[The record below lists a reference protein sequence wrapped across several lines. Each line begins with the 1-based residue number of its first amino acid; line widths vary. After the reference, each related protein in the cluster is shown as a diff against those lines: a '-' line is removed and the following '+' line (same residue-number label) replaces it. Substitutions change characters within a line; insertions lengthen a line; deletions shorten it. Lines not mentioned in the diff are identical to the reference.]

1 MPGGQRVLRAP
12 VSPPTI
18 RGCQHLP
25 GSLHKAVIKSITG
38 LKAMPLLWN
47 DVSGV
52 IHHYCLPW
60 NRWDH
65 IRNYFTKK
73 KDSLI
78 QLQRERRCHRLE
90 TWGRESIFKLLSPWA
105 QQPRLCEG
113 PVQSAVRS
121 RDPTAGGGAAKQ
133 TQGWLEPAQHSS
145 PEGGCSM
152 KFNTTT
158 TSRTDFAHECWTCG
172 SNIQPITK
180 ENGTS
185 TAVQLSSFLL
195 PARARLCFENFQNL
209 KKKWH
214 IWLCLLK

>member
-1 MPGGQRVLRAP
+1 MMYLVLYI
-12 VSPPTI
+12 TI
-18 RGCQHLP
+18 VCPETDGIISEIISQKR
-25 GSLHKAVIKSITG
+25 KTV
-38 LKAMPLLWN
+38 WF
-47 DVSGV
+47 
-52 IHHYCLPW
+52 
-60 NRWDH
+60 
-65 IRNYFTKK
+65 NY
-73 KDSLI
+73 
-78 QLQRERRCHRLE
+78 RERGDAIVWR
-90 TWGRESIFKLLSPWA
+90 REEEKAFSNSFLLGPSSPG
-105 QQPRLCEG
+105 CVKG
-113 PVQSAVRS
+113 QSRAAVRS

-152 KFNTTT
+152 KFSTTT